1 MKLPRRAA
9 LGLAFGLVAGGAVAQ
24 ELPKSMR
31 IIVPF
36 PAGGTTDLLARALA
50 AHRDGKWRFVEAEAW
65 PDVSTRSRGEE

>member
-36 PAGGTTDLLARALA
+36 RPVARPTF
-50 AHRDGKWRFVEAEAW
+50 WRAT
-65 PDVSTRSRGEE
+65 SLRN